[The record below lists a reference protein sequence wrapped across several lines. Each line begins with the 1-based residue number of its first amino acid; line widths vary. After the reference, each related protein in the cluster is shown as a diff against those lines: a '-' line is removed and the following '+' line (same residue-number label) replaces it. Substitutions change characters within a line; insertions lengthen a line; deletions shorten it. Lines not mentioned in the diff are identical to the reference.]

1 MLPKKVYKQAY
12 KDITKAY
19 HLGKYTTQEWWDRI
33 KAVYDEF
40 EKDYPNQSLDLG
52 Y

>member
-19 HLGKYTTQEWWDRI
+19 YLGKYTTQEWWGRI